1 MILGVRS
8 REDGWNTWI
17 FGGVGVNTWWKDD
30 ASVEKKSPHFIDS
43 HQIVVSEQP
52 PDLKPIFSFSLD
64 GVVPRQ
70 GLVSV
75 VEVDPKG
82 EERVGGKQSENS
94 RD

>member
-1 MILGVRS
+1 MFPDVLQLLLLRD
-8 REDGWNTWI
+8 EMCND
-17 FGGVGVNTWWKDD
+17 
-30 ASVEKKSPHFIDS
+30 FIDS

-82 EERVGGKQSENS
+82 EERVGGKRSENS